1 MYLRDEFAILI
12 PDLDKHQIPS
22 TNNQIISKIPM
33 TEINVLVIWELE
45 VIWDLVIGIWDFQIG
60 FNMMSFS
67 LKEIRAK
74 VEALEKE
81 IRLQR
86 SIFEVIPEPFLILDR
101 EGDFLKV
108 NPKGME
114 LLGFP
119 PEELQG
125 RVLIDVVPLED
136 LSRIR
141 EAFEEMGQG
150 NEVRFRTQIIS
161 RLGERIPVELF
172 GVPRE
177 GAFFIMLRDLREK
190 VEIEGEFERMKREFT
205 DKIRERDL
213 YARELQVIRDLY
225 KDKMKEI
232 EVMKEEALLL
242 SYTDDLTGIYNHR
255 FFIQQLTL
263 EVERQKRYASPLSLL
278 MIDIDYFKHY
288 NDTNGHLAGDQVL
301 KAIAVL
307 IQRGVRQTDIV
318 ARYGGEEFSAILI
331 NAGRGKA
338 FEIAERVRRNVADT
352 RIPNEGAQPN
362 KNLTVSIGV
371 ATFSSSIPT
380 LTDLI
385 READHALYRAKKA
398 GRNCIEG

>member
-1 MYLRDEFAILI
+1 MTS
-12 PDLDKHQIPS
+12 PS
-22 TNNQIISKIPM
+22 
-33 TEINVLVIWELE
+33 
-45 VIWDLVIGIWDFQIG
+45 F
-60 FNMMSFS
+60 
-67 LKEIRAK
+67 KEIRMK

-81 IRLQR
+81 IRLHR
-86 SIFEVIPEPFLILDR
+86 FILEAIPETFLILDR
-101 EGDFLKV
+101 SGNFLQV

-114 LLGFP
+114 LLGYP
-119 PEELQG
+119 PGELQG
-125 RVLIDVVPLED
+125 KVLTDVVPLED
-136 LSRIR
+136 LGRIR
-141 EAFEEMGQG
+141 EGFEEMGRG
-150 NEVRFRTQIIS
+150 REVRFRTRLIS
-161 RLGERIPVELF
+161 RFGERIPVEFF
-172 GVPRE
+172 GVQRE
-177 GAFFIMLRDLREK
+177 NAFFIMLRDLRERA
-190 VEIEGEFERMKREFT
+190 EIEEEFERMKKEFT

-213 YARELQVIRDLY
+213 YARELQVIRNLY
-225 KDKMKEI
+225 KERMKEI

-301 KAIAVL
+301 KAIAFL

-331 NAGRGKA
+331 NAGREKA

-352 RIPNEGAQPN
+352 RMPNEGAQPN

-371 ATFSSSIPT
+371 STFSPSIST

>member
-1 MYLRDEFAILI
+1 MKAL
-12 PDLDKHQIPS
+12 
-22 TNNQIISKIPM
+22 
-33 TEINVLVIWELE
+33 
-45 VIWDLVIGIWDFQIG
+45 
-60 FNMMSFS
+60 S
-67 LKEIRAK
+67 LKEIGTK
-74 VEALEKE
+74 VKAIEKE
-81 IRLQR
+81 IRLQK
-86 SIFEVIPEPFLILDR
+86 SILEVIPDPFLILDR
-101 EGDFLKV
+101 NGDFLKV

-114 LLGFP
+114 ILGYP
-119 PEELQG
+119 PEELSQ
-125 RVLIDVVPLED
+125 RVLMDVVPLED
-136 LSRIR
+136 LSMIR
-141 EAFEEMGQG
+141 EGFEEMGQG
-150 NEVRFRTQIIS
+150 KEVRFRTRMIS

-177 GAFFIMLRDLREK
+177 EAFFITLRDLRERFQT
-190 VEIEGEFERMKREFT
+190 EEEFERARKELT
-205 DKIRERDL
+205 EKIRERDL

-225 KDKMKEI
+225 KEKLREI

-301 KAIAVL
+301 KAIAFL

-318 ARYGGEEFSAILI
+318 ARYGGEEFAAILI

-338 FEIAERVRRNVADT
+338 LEIAERVRRNVADT
-352 RIPNEGAQPN
+352 HIPNEGAQPN

-371 ATFSSSIPT
+371 ATFSSSIST
-380 LTDLI
+380 LTDLV